1 MRFNLDETFT
11 KKFRLKELTIK
22 NTGSWIISLRPQQ
35 PTLGSL
41 ILTLNRK
48 CESLSQITEIEA
60 RELSIAFKDIGKIL
74 KSTFNPDKINY
85 LALMMIDNQV
95 HFHVIPRYSNK
106 VLINDNEYK
115 DTNWP
120 GPPSLEPIDLS
131 ATQILSILILLK
143 DCVVS
148 NS

>member
-1 MRFNLDETFT
+1 MEKIDNTFVEKFN
-11 KKFRLKELTIK
+11 LKELTIK

-48 CESLSQITEIEA
+48 CESLSQITEIEG

-85 LALMMIDNQV
+85 LALMMIDSQV
-95 HFHVIPRYSNK
+95 HFHVIPRYANK
-106 VLINDNEYK
+106 VLLDDNEYK

-120 GPPSLEPIDLS
+120 GPPSLEPIELS
-131 ATQILSILILLK
+131 PKQILSILILLK
-143 DCVVS
+143 NRIVS
-148 NS
+148 I